1 MQATTYGETVKVN
14 ICFTAG
20 EILYIIA
27 GVLLGLDKLWI
38 GIGFLCLALIG
49 TTVRFGMQQQEREE
63 RRKHKQDLVNQLD
76 TIATLQSVNSNKDPI
91 H

>member
-1 MQATTYGETVKVN
+1 MFAPAGQEEAQSV
-14 ICFTAG
+14 TAD
-20 EILYIIA
+20 ELSA
-27 GVLLGLDKLWI
+27 GDS
-38 GIGFLCLALIG
+38 LALIG